1 MAAGTYNSATM
12 TNETTRKLVI
22 GLSPRLLRE
31 VPSELGF
38 RGKTLQYLEQSMA
51 HWVMSLGALVVMVP
65 TVERESL
72 IRRAHIDI
80 ADYVSALDGLILQGG
95 ADIDPRSYGETASNT
110 VGPIDVVRDRFEL
123 DLLRAFVAAGK
134 PVFGVCRGMQLINV
148 ACGGNLHQD
157 LCIDGATS
165 NSHAHS
171 DAYDRHVH
179 PLAIVPGSWFSR
191 RYDGAVTG
199 LVNSIHH
206 QGVERLG
213 SGLSV
218 EAQADDGVIEA
229 IRGTGEGFLLGVQ
242 WHPEFHDGSDPRL
255 LPADPLM
262 QAFLDAAAERAG
274 LAA

>member
-1 MAAGTYNSATM
+1 MITDGAS
-12 TNETTRKLVI
+12 KLLI
-22 GLSPRLLRE
+22 GLSPRLLHD
-31 VPSELGF
+31 VPQELGF

-51 HWVMSLGALVVMVP
+51 HWVMSLGALVVMIP

-80 ADYVSALDGLILQGG
+80 RDYVAALDGLILQGG

-110 VGPIDVVRDRFEL
+110 VGPIDATRDRFEL

-148 ACGGNLHQD
+148 ACGGSLHQD
-157 LCIDGATS
+157 LCADGATS
-165 NSHAHS
+165 NWHAHT
-171 DAYDRHVH
+171 DAYDQHVH
-179 PLAIVPGSWFSR
+179 PLAIAPGSWLSR
-191 RYDGAVTG
+191 CYGGATVG
-199 LVNSIHH
+199 MVNSIHH

-213 SGLSV
+213 ADLTV
-218 EAQADDGVIEA
+218 EASADDGVVEA
-229 IRGTGEGFLLGVQ
+229 IRGSGDGFLLGVQ

-262 QAFLDAAAERAG
+262 QAFLDAAAACRVAERG
-274 LAA
+274 VRLG

>member
-1 MAAGTYNSATM
+1 MDA
-12 TNETTRKLVI
+12 ETPRKLLI
-22 GLSPRLLRE
+22 GLSPRLLRD

-80 ADYVSALDGLILQGG
+80 ADYVAALDGLILQGG

-123 DLLRAFVAAGK
+123 DLLRAFVAARK

-157 LCIDGATS
+157 LCTDGATS
-165 NSHAHS
+165 NSHAHA
-171 DAYDRHVH
+171 DAYDQHRH
-179 PLAIVPGSWFSR
+179 PLSIEPESWLSA
-191 RYDGAVTG
+191 RYDGSTTG
-199 LVNSIHH
+199 TVNSIHH
-206 QGVERLG
+206 QGIERLG
-213 SGLSV
+213 EGLV
-218 EAQADDGVIEA
+218 IEARADDGVIEA
-229 IRGTGEGFLLGVQ
+229 VRGSGEGFLLGVQ

-262 QAFLDAAAERAG
+262 QAFLDAAADRAG
-274 LAA
+274 VARTVFDA

>member
-1 MAAGTYNSATM
+1 MET
-12 TNETTRKLVI
+12 ETTRKLLI
-22 GLSPRLLRE
+22 GLSPRLLRD
-31 VPSELGF
+31 VPPELGF

-80 ADYVSALDGLILQGG
+80 ADYVAALDGLILQGG

-123 DLLRAFVAAGK
+123 DLLRAFVAARK

-157 LCIDGATS
+157 LCADGATS

-171 DAYDRHVH
+171 DAYDQHRH
-179 PLAIVPGSWFSR
+179 PLAIETGSWFSE
-191 RYDGAVTG
+191 RYAGATTG
-199 LVNSIHH
+199 TVNSIHH
-206 QGVERLG
+206 QGIERLG
-213 SGLSV
+213 EGLVV
-218 EAQADDGVIEA
+218 EARADDGVIEA
-229 IRGTGEGFLLGVQ
+229 VRGSGDGFLLGVQ

-262 QAFLDAAAERAG
+262 QAFLDAAADRAG
-274 LAA
+274 IARTLFDA

>member
-1 MAAGTYNSATM
+1 M
-12 TNETTRKLVI
+12 TEHARKLLI
-22 GLSPRLLRE
+22 GLSPRLLHE
-31 VPSELGF
+31 VPPELGF

-80 ADYVSALDGLILQGG
+80 GDYVGALDGLILQGG
-95 ADIDPRSYGETASNT
+95 ADIDPRTYGETASNT
-110 VGPIDVVRDRFEL
+110 VGPIDVMRDRFEL

-148 ACGGNLHQD
+148 ARGGSLHQD
-157 LCIDGATS
+157 LRADGATS
-165 NSHAHS
+165 NWHAHS
-171 DAYDRHVH
+171 DAYDQHAH
-179 PLAIVPGSWFSR
+179 PLEITPDSWLSE
-191 RYDGAVTG
+191 RYDGATAG
-199 LVNSIHH
+199 IVNSIHH

-213 SGLSV
+213 SELTV
-218 EAQADDGVIEA
+218 EARADDGVVEA
-229 IRGTGEGFLLGVQ
+229 IRGTGGGFLLGVQ

-262 QAFLDAAAERAG
+262 QAFLDAAAARSAVD
-274 LAA
+274 ANA

>member
-1 MAAGTYNSATM
+1 MGY
-12 TNETTRKLVI
+12 ETTRKLLI
-22 GLSPRLLRE
+22 GLSPRLLRD
-31 VPSELGF
+31 VPRELGF

-80 ADYVSALDGLILQGG
+80 SDYVAALDGLILQGG

-157 LCIDGATS
+157 LCADGATS

-171 DAYDRHVH
+171 DAYDQHWH
-179 PLAIVPGSWFSR
+179 PVAIEAGSWFSAH
-191 RYDGAVTG
+191 YNGAISG
-199 LVNSIHH
+199 IVNSIHH
-206 QGVERLG
+206 QGIERLG
-213 SGLSV
+213 NGLQV
-218 EAQADDGVIEA
+218 EARADDGVIEA
-229 IRGTGEGFLLGVQ
+229 IRGTGDGFLLGVQ
-242 WHPEFHDGSDPRL
+242 WHPEFHDGSDPKL
-255 LPADPLM
+255 LPADPIM

-274 LAA
+274 VIS

>member
-1 MAAGTYNSATM
+1 MGP
-12 TNETTRKLVI
+12 ETPRKLLI
-22 GLSPRLLRE
+22 GLSPRLLRD
-31 VPSELGF
+31 VPRELGF

-65 TVERESL
+65 TVDRESL
-72 IRRAHIDI
+72 FRRAHIDI
-80 ADYVSALDGLILQGG
+80 SDYVSALDGLILQGG
-95 ADIDPRSYGETASNT
+95 ADIDPRSYGEVASNT

-157 LCIDGATS
+157 LCADGATS

-171 DAYDRHVH
+171 DAYDQHWH
-179 PLAIVPGSWFSR
+179 PLSIEPGSWFSALYR
-191 RYDGAVTG
+191 GENSGV
-199 LVNSIHH
+199 VNSIHH
-206 QGVERLG
+206 QGIERLG
-213 SGLSV
+213 AGLIV
-218 EAQADDGVIEA
+218 QARADDGVIEA
-229 IRGTGEGFLLGVQ
+229 VRGAGDGFLLGVQ
-242 WHPEFHDGSDPRL
+242 WHPEFHDGSDPKL

-274 LAA
+274 MAVS